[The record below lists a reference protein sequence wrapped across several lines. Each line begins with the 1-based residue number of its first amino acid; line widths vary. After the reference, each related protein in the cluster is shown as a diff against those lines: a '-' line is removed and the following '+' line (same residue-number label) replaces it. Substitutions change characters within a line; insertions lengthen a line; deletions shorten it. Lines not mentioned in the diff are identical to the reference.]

1 MTHWQCAGI
10 PLNYLQ
16 WDDSGRVRPP
26 SLPFTWGQFGQIIG
40 LHAGRCGYC
49 YKEQKGR
56 DLEYAMLVPTP
67 DGESE
72 DTSKLICLDCQ
83 HREMELAEKDTR
95 EDDLKSQLK
104 EEKYGYLRDEQ

>member
-1 MTHWQCAGI
+1 
-10 PLNYLQ
+10 
-16 WDDSGRVRPP
+16 
-26 SLPFTWGQFGQIIG
+26 
-40 LHAGRCGYC
+40 
-49 YKEQKGR
+49 
-56 DLEYAMLVPTP
+56 MLVPTP